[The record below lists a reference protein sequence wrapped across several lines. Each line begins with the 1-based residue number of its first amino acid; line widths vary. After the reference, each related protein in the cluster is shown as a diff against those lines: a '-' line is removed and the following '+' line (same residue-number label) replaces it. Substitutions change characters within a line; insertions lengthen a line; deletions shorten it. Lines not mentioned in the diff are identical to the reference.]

1 MTAACAGVQNRTG
14 TSCCIFGQARTRSLT
29 GWMAVRCPCYPALLA
44 QECPPAIAFSDRNG
58 KISKDEAVKRMGE
71 KDADELFKLAG
82 ALPSLRLR
90 ALTCVRHALTH
101 LRSRSRRRR
110 RADDLGVPER
120 RRVPGGYNDPDFI
133 PADGS
138 ETATAFSPSEMARRP
153 DGAHRRN
160 VGRDTGMTERAT
172 GMLQCCWPGGDD
184 ARKRRERTLACR
196 VGAQTWLC

>member
-1 MTAACAGVQNRTG
+1 MK
-14 TSCCIFGQARTRSLT
+14 L
-29 GWMAVRCPCYPALLA
+29 
-44 QECPPAIAFSDRNG
+44 
-58 KISKDEAVKRMGE
+58 MGE
-71 KDADELFKLAG
+71 QDANELFKLAG

-110 RADDLGVPER
+110 RADDLGVQER
-120 RRVPGGYNDPDFI
+120 RRVPGGYNDADFI

-138 ETATAFSPSEMARRP
+138 ETATTFSPSEMARRP

-184 ARKRRERTLACR
+184 ARKRP
-196 VGAQTWLC
+196 